1 MGMGNLIATLVS
13 ALVVIGVMAVIITI
27 AYMAFRKEVRGRK
40 NYERALKMVQVMIQ
54 LPPSSE
60 DKEVGSRDIR
70 DVTDESISQAQT
82 MYDIIASTATKGFHS
97 RIYGQRHISFEI
109 IAHDGL
115 VHYYVA
121 VPFLLLDNIKQAVIA
136 AYPTAR
142 LEEVAEINVF
152 NRASKMS
159 GTLGGEMHL
168 SRPYLF
174 PIATYK
180 DTKRDAMGAIL
191 NALTMAGRGDG
202 VAVQILLRPAKP
214 NWAHKIDDRVQDIRD
229 GKKSASGNRKG
240 SAALAYAGQILEA
253 LWKPPDEINKEKE
266 TKPLSGTD
274 QTRVEQMEEKARH
287 AGYEV
292 MIRLVV
298 STPNSARSQALLTSL
313 QSAFALYT
321 LPTGNGFKF
330 EPTGDIKSFVTDYIM
345 RFFPAEKSSDILNSV
360 ELATIFHLPNQT
372 NIPSSQVERQTFRE
386 IDGPT
391 QAMNDGILLGNNVFR
406 GVVKPIRLSLDDR
419 RRHTYIMGSTGMGKS
434 VLLKRLALQDMINGD
449 GFAFIDPH
457 GDAAEDILRMVPR
470 ERVNDVIY
478 FNPTDSDNPIGM
490 NLFEVSKDDPDPAR
504 TKDYIISETMNMLY
518 SLYDP
523 NHQGFVGPR
532 MANIVRYAAL
542 LLMDSPG
549 GGTFMDIPKVLRDP
563 DFTKPRI
570 KYLRTQQAIDFWT
583 KEWPN
588 AQRSND
594 AGEVT
599 SWVVSKWADF
609 ENVVISNVL
618 GQLHSGLNLREIMD
632 KRKILLVNLSKGK
645 LGDIPAKLLGM
656 VFVMKFQAAAMSRA
670 NIPEE
675 ERKDFCLYVDEF
687 QNFATDSFESILS
700 EARKYRL
707 NLIVANQFMG
717 QLTDKIRGAI
727 VGNVGTYII
736 GRVGSDDVENVVKMF
751 QPTFQPEDLL
761 YMPNYTAAV
770 KMLVNGAPTAPFTMS
785 LPPLKVQTNDD
796 LAKSLIRLSA
806 ERYGRPRAE
815 VEAEIE
821 KRLST
826 TANAPARKP
835 ANSVVTVDKGTAV
848 SQPSSNDFLQ
858 NWLAKRQASGQPVA
872 QQPISPQP
880 VSQPQPRAAQPG
892 VRPASSTL
900 STPMSMIGQ
909 SQPTMPSAQPTQPTP
924 PAQPTS
930 VSPAPSAPLP
940 PPAPATPPTPPN
952 TEHYYNRVNAPAQ
965 TPVTNPP
972 TAPAAPP
979 TPPPTQPA
987 SRPDD
992 DSEALTL
999 HFH

>member
-13 ALVVIGVMAVIITI
+13 ALVFIGVMAVIITI

-60 DKEVGSRDIR
+60 DKDVGGRDIR

-345 RFFPAEKSSDILNSV
+345 RFFPAE
-360 ELATIFHLPNQT
+360 
-372 NIPSSQVERQTFRE
+372 
-386 IDGPT
+386 
-391 QAMNDGILLGNNVFR
+391 
-406 GVVKPIRLSLDDR
+406 VV
-419 RRHTYIMGSTGMGKS
+419 G
-434 VLLKRLALQDMINGD
+434 
-449 GFAFIDPH
+449 
-457 GDAAEDILRMVPR
+457 
-470 ERVNDVIY
+470 
-478 FNPTDSDNPIGM
+478 
-490 NLFEVSKDDPDPAR
+490 
-504 TKDYIISETMNMLY
+504 Y
-518 SLYDP
+518 S
-523 NHQGFVGPR
+523 
-532 MANIVRYAAL
+532 
-542 LLMDSPG
+542 
-549 GGTFMDIPKVLRDP
+549 
-563 DFTKPRI
+563 
-570 KYLRTQQAIDFWT
+570 
-583 KEWPN
+583 
-588 AQRSND
+588 
-594 AGEVT
+594 
-599 SWVVSKWADF
+599 
-609 ENVVISNVL
+609 
-618 GQLHSGLNLREIMD
+618 
-632 KRKILLVNLSKGK
+632 
-645 LGDIPAKLLGM
+645 
-656 VFVMKFQAAAMSRA
+656 
-670 NIPEE
+670 
-675 ERKDFCLYVDEF
+675 
-687 QNFATDSFESILS
+687 
-700 EARKYRL
+700 
-707 NLIVANQFMG
+707 
-717 QLTDKIRGAI
+717 
-727 VGNVGTYII
+727 
-736 GRVGSDDVENVVKMF
+736 
-751 QPTFQPEDLL
+751 
-761 YMPNYTAAV
+761 
-770 KMLVNGAPTAPFTMS
+770 
-785 LPPLKVQTNDD
+785 
-796 LAKSLIRLSA
+796 
-806 ERYGRPRAE
+806 
-815 VEAEIE
+815 
-821 KRLST
+821 
-826 TANAPARKP
+826 
-835 ANSVVTVDKGTAV
+835 
-848 SQPSSNDFLQ
+848 
-858 NWLAKRQASGQPVA
+858 
-872 QQPISPQP
+872 
-880 VSQPQPRAAQPG
+880 
-892 VRPASSTL
+892 
-900 STPMSMIGQ
+900 
-909 SQPTMPSAQPTQPTP
+909 
-924 PAQPTS
+924 
-930 VSPAPSAPLP
+930 
-940 PPAPATPPTPPN
+940 
-952 TEHYYNRVNAPAQ
+952 
-965 TPVTNPP
+965 
-972 TAPAAPP
+972 
-979 TPPPTQPA
+979 
-987 SRPDD
+987 
-992 DSEALTL
+992 
-999 HFH
+999 

>member
-13 ALVVIGVMAVIITI
+13 ALVFIGVMAVIITI

-214 NWAHKIDDRVQDIRD
+214 NWAHKIDDRVQDIPD

-391 QAMNDGILLGNNVFR
+391 QAMNEGILLGNNVFR

-594 AGEVT
+594 ACER
-599 SWVVSKWADF
+599 SWTNARSCWLTYRKVS
-609 ENVVISNVL
+609 
-618 GQLHSGLNLREIMD
+618 
-632 KRKILLVNLSKGK
+632 
-645 LGDIPAKLLGM
+645 
-656 VFVMKFQAAAMSRA
+656 
-670 NIPEE
+670 
-675 ERKDFCLYVDEF
+675 
-687 QNFATDSFESILS
+687 
-700 EARKYRL
+700 
-707 NLIVANQFMG
+707 
-717 QLTDKIRGAI
+717 
-727 VGNVGTYII
+727 
-736 GRVGSDDVENVVKMF
+736 
-751 QPTFQPEDLL
+751 
-761 YMPNYTAAV
+761 
-770 KMLVNGAPTAPFTMS
+770 
-785 LPPLKVQTNDD
+785 
-796 LAKSLIRLSA
+796 
-806 ERYGRPRAE
+806 
-815 VEAEIE
+815 
-821 KRLST
+821 
-826 TANAPARKP
+826 
-835 ANSVVTVDKGTAV
+835 
-848 SQPSSNDFLQ
+848 
-858 NWLAKRQASGQPVA
+858 
-872 QQPISPQP
+872 
-880 VSQPQPRAAQPG
+880 
-892 VRPASSTL
+892 
-900 STPMSMIGQ
+900 
-909 SQPTMPSAQPTQPTP
+909 
-924 PAQPTS
+924 
-930 VSPAPSAPLP
+930 
-940 PPAPATPPTPPN
+940 
-952 TEHYYNRVNAPAQ
+952 
-965 TPVTNPP
+965 
-972 TAPAAPP
+972 
-979 TPPPTQPA
+979 
-987 SRPDD
+987 
-992 DSEALTL
+992 
-999 HFH
+999 